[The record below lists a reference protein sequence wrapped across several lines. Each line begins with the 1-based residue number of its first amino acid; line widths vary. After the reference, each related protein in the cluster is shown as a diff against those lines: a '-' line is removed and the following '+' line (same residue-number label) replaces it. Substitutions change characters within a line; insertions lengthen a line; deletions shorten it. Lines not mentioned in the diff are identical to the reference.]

1 MLKLDIKKL
10 PDLEIRRIV
19 AERCAVHGDVRDVI
33 ICDPTPLV
41 DYKLAFV
48 RMADPGCIKRL
59 VKAFAAISVNSAAV
73 IRLDPLQWIMD
84 ANGMLA
90 RR

>member
-1 MLKLDIKKL
+1 MLKIDINKL
-10 PDLEIRRIV
+10 PDEDVKRIV
-19 AERCAVHGDVRDVI
+19 AEHCAMHGDVRDVI

-48 RMADPGCIKRL
+48 RMTDPARIARL
-59 VKAFAAISVNSAAV
+59 VRAFAAISVNSAAV
-73 IRLDPLQWIMD
+73 IRLDPMRWMYD
-84 ANGMLA
+84 VDGVLA